1 MAASFAGG
9 LSDAAVTR
17 LRALGRWPE
26 FESGRYAVVE
36 EIGRGGMGTVYL
48 ALDEELGR
56 EVAIKIPNALASAS
70 LERRLRNEARVLA
83 RLEHPGIVPIHD
95 AGRLADGRL
104 FYVMKRVRGR
114 TLGAHLRD
122 NPDLNERL
130 RLFER
135 ICEPVAFAHAQ
146 GFIHRDLTP
155 GNVMVGAFGEVMVMD
170 WGVAKTVGSRQSAVD
185 SHSRQSESAVPVDS
199 RQESVVS
206 VESPSDSALKTDVG
220 TVVGTAGF
228 MAPEQARGDVHELD
242 ARADVYGLG
251 AILFLLLTN
260 RVPEGDP
267 SAGLRNA
274 GVSRPLAAICARA
287 LASDPSRRYQSV
299 TALADDVARFQRQSE
314 GRCLRGDRVRSNWQ
328 ILPDPSDG
336 DPARARLHR
345 DARGG
350 GVLRRPVHG
359 LCDLHGT
366 RIPRIHGTRIARIN
380 ESRQDTDHGFHGTRI
395 TRINDQGRDADHPDN
410 HGTRINAIS
419 TGQGL
424 RCIQNLPACDQR
436 GPSISEICVIRVP

>member
-1 MAASFAGG
+1 MSAPASG

-70 LERRLRNEARVLA
+70 LEHRLRNEARVLA

-114 TLGAHLRD
+114 TLGEHLRD

-185 SHSRQSESAVPVDS
+185 SHSLQSESVSPS
-199 RQESVVS
+199 RQSSGVGSLSRESG
-206 VESPSDSALKTDVG
+206 E
-220 TVVGTAGF
+220 F
-228 MAPEQARGDVHELD
+228 
-242 ARADVYGLG
+242 G
-251 AILFLLLTN
+251 AQ
-260 RVPEGDP
+260 D
-267 SAGLRNA
+267 
-274 GVSRPLAAICARA
+274 
-287 LASDPSRRYQSV
+287 RR
-299 TALADDVARFQRQSE
+299 
-314 GRCLRGDRVRSNWQ
+314 W
-328 ILPDPSDG
+328 
-336 DPARARLHR
+336 HR
-345 DARGG
+345 RWH
-350 GVLRRPVHG
+350 RR
-359 LCDLHGT
+359 
-366 RIPRIHGTRIARIN
+366 
-380 ESRQDTDHGFHGTRI
+380 FHGT
-395 TRINDQGRDADHPDN
+395 
-410 HGTRINAIS
+410 GTSAWGCS
-419 TGQGL
+419 G
-424 RCIQNLPACDQR
+424 A
-436 GPSISEICVIRVP
+436 

>member
-1 MAASFAGG
+1 MAASFASG

-48 ALDEELGR
+48 ALDDELGR

-114 TLGAHLRD
+114 TLGEHLRD

-146 GFIHRDLTP
+146 WFIHRDLTP

-170 WGVAKTVGSRQSAVD
+170 WGVAKTVGSRQSSVG
-185 SHSRQSESAVPVDS
+185 SHSRQSESAVPIPVDS
-199 RQESVVS
+199 RQESAVPVD
-206 VESPSDSALKTDVG
+206 SPSNLAPMTDAG

-228 MAPEQARGDVHELD
+228 MAPEQARGDVEELD

-267 SAGLRNA
+267 SSGLRNA

-287 LASDPSRRYQSV
+287 LAHEPSQRYQSV
-299 TALADDVARFQRQSE
+299 TALADDVARFRDNRKVDAYAE
-314 GRCLRGDRVRSNWQ
+314 TALDRIGRFCRTHRTA
-328 ILPDPSDG
+328 ILLVL
-336 DPARARLHR
+336 AYIVMRA
-345 DARGG
+345 A
-350 GVLRRPVHG
+350 VAFF
-359 LCDLHGT
+359 T
-366 RIPRIHGTRIARIN
+366 
-380 ESRQDTDHGFHGTRI
+380 
-395 TRINDQGRDADHPDN
+395 GR
-410 HGTRINAIS
+410 
-419 TGQGL
+419 
-424 RCIQNLPACDQR
+424 
-436 GPSISEICVIRVP
+436 

>member
-1 MAASFAGG
+1 MSALASG

-114 TLGAHLRD
+114 TLGEHLRD

-170 WGVAKTVGSRQSAVD
+170 WGVAKTVGSRQSSVD
-185 SHSRQSESAVPVDS
+185 SHSLQSESAVPVDS
-199 RQESVVS
+199 ASN
-206 VESPSDSALKTDVG
+206 SAPMTDAG

-228 MAPEQARGDVHELD
+228 MSPEQARGDVQELD

-267 SAGLRNA
+267 AGRLRKA

-287 LASDPSRRYQSV
+287 LASEPAQRYQSV
-299 TALADDVARFQRQSE
+299 TALADDVARFRDNRKVDAYAE
-314 GRCLRGDRVRSNWQ
+314 TAVDRIGRFCRTHRTA
-328 ILPDPSDG
+328 ILLVF
-336 DPARARLHR
+336 AYIVMRA
-345 DARGG
+345 A
-350 GVLRRPVHG
+350 V
-359 LCDLHGT
+359 
-366 RIPRIHGTRIARIN
+366 A
-380 ESRQDTDHGFHGTRI
+380 FFA
-395 TRINDQGRDADHPDN
+395 GR
-410 HGTRINAIS
+410 
-419 TGQGL
+419 
-424 RCIQNLPACDQR
+424 
-436 GPSISEICVIRVP
+436 

>member
-1 MAASFAGG
+1 MAASLASG

-114 TLGAHLRD
+114 TLGDHLRD

-185 SHSRQSESAVPVDS
+185 SHSLQSESPVPVDS
-199 RQESVVS
+199 RQESPVPV
-206 VESPSDSALKTDVG
+206 DSASNSAPKTDAG

-228 MAPEQARGDVHELD
+228 MAPEQARGDVQELD

-251 AILFLLLTN
+251 AILFLLLTD

-267 SAGLRNA
+267 AGRLRNA
-274 GVSRPLAAICARA
+274 GISRPLAAICARA
-287 LASDPSRRYQSV
+287 LASEPAQRYPSV
-299 TALADDVARFQRQSE
+299 TALADDVARFRDNRKVDAYAE
-314 GRCLRGDRVRSNWQ
+314 TAVDRLGRFCRTHRTA
-328 ILPDPSDG
+328 ILLVL
-336 DPARARLHR
+336 AYIVMRA
-345 DARGG
+345 A
-350 GVLRRPVHG
+350 V
-359 LCDLHGT
+359 
-366 RIPRIHGTRIARIN
+366 A
-380 ESRQDTDHGFHGTRI
+380 FFA
-395 TRINDQGRDADHPDN
+395 GR
-410 HGTRINAIS
+410 
-419 TGQGL
+419 
-424 RCIQNLPACDQR
+424 
-436 GPSISEICVIRVP
+436 

>member
-1 MAASFAGG
+1 MSAPASG

-70 LERRLRNEARVLA
+70 LEHRLRNEARVLA

-114 TLGAHLRD
+114 TLGEHLRD

-185 SHSRQSESAVPVDS
+185 SHSLQSESSVAVDS
-199 RQESVVS
+199 RQASAVS
-206 VESPSDSALKTDVG
+206 VESPANSAPRTDAG

-228 MAPEQARGDVHELD
+228 MAPEQARGDAQELD

-267 SAGLRNA
+267 SARLRHAN
-274 GVSRPLAAICARA
+274 VSRPLAAICARA
-287 LASDPSRRYQSV
+287 LASEPSQRYQSV
-299 TALADDVARFQRQSE
+299 TALADDVGRFRDNRKVDAYAE
-314 GRCLRGDRVRSNWQ
+314 TALDRIGRFCRTHRTA
-328 ILPDPSDG
+328 ILLVL
-336 DPARARLHR
+336 AYVVMRA
-345 DARGG
+345 A
-350 GVLRRPVHG
+350 V
-359 LCDLHGT
+359 
-366 RIPRIHGTRIARIN
+366 A
-380 ESRQDTDHGFHGTRI
+380 FFA
-395 TRINDQGRDADHPDN
+395 GR
-410 HGTRINAIS
+410 
-419 TGQGL
+419 
-424 RCIQNLPACDQR
+424 
-436 GPSISEICVIRVP
+436 

>member
-1 MAASFAGG
+1 MSALASG

-56 EVAIKIPNALASAS
+56 EVAIKIPNALASAG

-114 TLGAHLRD
+114 TLGEHLRD

-185 SHSRQSESAVPVDS
+185 SHSLQSESAVPVDS
-199 RQESVVS
+199 ASN
-206 VESPSDSALKTDVG
+206 SAPRTDAG

-228 MAPEQARGDVHELD
+228 MAPEQARGDAQEID

-267 SAGLRNA
+267 AGRLRVA
-274 GVSRPLAAICARA
+274 GVSRPLAAICAQA
-287 LASDPSRRYQSV
+287 LASEPAQRYPSV
-299 TALADDVARFQRQSE
+299 TALADDVARFRDNRKVDAYAE
-314 GRCLRGDRVRSNWQ
+314 TAVDRIGRFCRTHRTA
-328 ILPDPSDG
+328 ILLVL
-336 DPARARLHR
+336 AYIVMRA
-345 DARGG
+345 A
-350 GVLRRPVHG
+350 V
-359 LCDLHGT
+359 
-366 RIPRIHGTRIARIN
+366 A
-380 ESRQDTDHGFHGTRI
+380 FFA
-395 TRINDQGRDADHPDN
+395 GR
-410 HGTRINAIS
+410 
-419 TGQGL
+419 
-424 RCIQNLPACDQR
+424 
-436 GPSISEICVIRVP
+436 

>member
-1 MAASFAGG
+1 MAASLASG

-56 EVAIKIPNALASAS
+56 EVAIKIPNALASAG

-114 TLGAHLRD
+114 TLGEHLRD

-185 SHSRQSESAVPVDS
+185 SHSLQSESSVSQSSGVASQSQSSS
-199 RQESVVS
+199 RQSQSTVRRTRRPRPTLAPSLAPQVS
-206 VESPSDSALKTDVG
+206 WRRNKRVG
-220 TVVGTAGF
+220 MFRSLT
-228 MAPEQARGDVHELD
+228 RG
-242 ARADVYGLG
+242 RTYTGWG
-251 AILFLLLTN
+251 PFCSFCLLTACP
-260 RVPEGDP
+260 RAIRLAACET
-267 SAGLRNA
+267 R

-287 LASDPSRRYQSV
+287 LASEPAQRYPSV
-299 TALADDVARFQRQSE
+299 TALADDVARFRDNRKVDAYAE
-314 GRCLRGDRVRSNWQ
+314 TAVDRLGRFCRTHRTA
-328 ILPDPSDG
+328 ILLVL
-336 DPARARLHR
+336 AYIVMRA
-345 DARGG
+345 A
-350 GVLRRPVHG
+350 V
-359 LCDLHGT
+359 
-366 RIPRIHGTRIARIN
+366 A
-380 ESRQDTDHGFHGTRI
+380 FFA
-395 TRINDQGRDADHPDN
+395 GR
-410 HGTRINAIS
+410 
-419 TGQGL
+419 
-424 RCIQNLPACDQR
+424 
-436 GPSISEICVIRVP
+436 

>member
-1 MAASFAGG
+1 MAASLASG

-114 TLGAHLRD
+114 TLGEHLRD

-185 SHSRQSESAVPVDS
+185 SHSLQSESAVPVDS
-199 RQESVVS
+199 ASN
-206 VESPSDSALKTDVG
+206 SAPKTDAG

-228 MAPEQARGDVHELD
+228 MAPEQARGDVQELD

-267 SAGLRNA
+267 AGRLRNA

-287 LASDPSRRYQSV
+287 LASEPSQRYQSV
-299 TALADDVARFQRQSE
+299 TALADDVARFRDNRKVDAYAE
-314 GRCLRGDRVRSNWQ
+314 TAVDRIGRFCRTHRTA
-328 ILPDPSDG
+328 ILLVL
-336 DPARARLHR
+336 AYIVMRA
-345 DARGG
+345 A
-350 GVLRRPVHG
+350 V
-359 LCDLHGT
+359 
-366 RIPRIHGTRIARIN
+366 A
-380 ESRQDTDHGFHGTRI
+380 FFA
-395 TRINDQGRDADHPDN
+395 GR
-410 HGTRINAIS
+410 
-419 TGQGL
+419 
-424 RCIQNLPACDQR
+424 
-436 GPSISEICVIRVP
+436 

>member
-1 MAASFAGG
+1 MAASLASG

-114 TLGAHLRD
+114 TLGEHLRD

-170 WGVAKTVGSRQSAVD
+170 WGVAKTVGSRQSSVD
-185 SHSRQSESAVPVDS
+185 SHSLQSESVSSS
-199 RQESVVS
+199 RQSSGVGSRQSSGVG
-206 VESPSDSALKTDVG
+206 SPSDVG
-220 TVVGTAGF
+220 A
-228 MAPEQARGDVHELD
+228 QD
-242 ARADVYGLG
+242 
-251 AILFLLLTN
+251 
-260 RVPEGDP
+260 
-267 SAGLRNA
+267 
-274 GVSRPLAAICARA
+274 
-287 LASDPSRRYQSV
+287 RRWHC
-299 TALADDVARFQRQSE
+299 R
-314 GRCLRGDRVRSNWQ
+314 W
-328 ILPDPSDG
+328 
-336 DPARARLHR
+336 HR
-345 DARGG
+345 
-350 GVLRRPVHG
+350 
-359 LCDLHGT
+359 
-366 RIPRIHGTRIARIN
+366 RIHGAGAGAWGC
-380 ESRQDTDHGFHGTRI
+380 SG
-395 TRINDQGRDADHPDN
+395 A
-410 HGTRINAIS
+410 
-419 TGQGL
+419 
-424 RCIQNLPACDQR
+424 
-436 GPSISEICVIRVP
+436 

>member
-1 MAASFAGG
+1 MSATEFTDNTEIRVPQISRTTRKYECHRFHGQHGNMSATDFTDNTDRVRAMDASLASG

-114 TLGAHLRD
+114 TLGEHLRD

-135 ICEPVAFAHAQ
+135 VCEPVAFAHAQ

-155 GNVMVGAFGEVMVMD
+155 GNVMLGAFGEVMVMD
-170 WGVAKTVGSRQSAVD
+170 WGVAKQSVVGSRQSAVTVV
-185 SHSRQSESAVPVDS
+185 SLSRQ
-199 RQESVVS
+199 
-206 VESPSDSALKTDVG
+206 
-220 TVVGTAGF
+220 F
-228 MAPEQARGDVHELD
+228 
-242 ARADVYGLG
+242 
-251 AILFLLLTN
+251 
-260 RVPEGDP
+260 
-267 SAGLRNA
+267 
-274 GVSRPLAAICARA
+274 
-287 LASDPSRRYQSV
+287 QSTV
-299 TALADDVARFQRQSE
+299 TAFSL
-314 GRCLRGDRVRSNWQ
+314 
-328 ILPDPSDG
+328 
-336 DPARARLHR
+336 
-345 DARGG
+345 
-350 GVLRRPVHG
+350 
-359 LCDLHGT
+359 
-366 RIPRIHGTRIARIN
+366 
-380 ESRQDTDHGFHGTRI
+380 SR
-395 TRINDQGRDADHPDN
+395 
-410 HGTRINAIS
+410 
-419 TGQGL
+419 
-424 RCIQNLPACDQR
+424 
-436 GPSISEICVIRVP
+436 

>member
-1 MAASFAGG
+1 MAASHASG

-26 FESGRYAVVE
+26 FESGRYAIVE

-114 TLGAHLRD
+114 TLGERLRD
-122 NPDLNERL
+122 TPDLNERL

-170 WGVAKTVGSRQSAVD
+170 WGVAKTIGSRQSAVD
-185 SHSRQSESAVPVDS
+185 SRSLQSESAGPVDS
-199 RQESVVS
+199 HSQQ
-206 VESPSDSALKTDVG
+206 PGSAVAGDRSSNSAPTTEVG

-228 MAPEQARGDVHELD
+228 MAPEQARGDAQSLD

-260 RVPEGDP
+260 RVPDSDP

-287 LASDPSRRYQSV
+287 LAAEPAHRYQRV
-299 TALADDVARFQRQSE
+299 TALAADVARFRDNQKVDAYAETAFDRIRRFCRTHRTAILLVLAYIMMRAAVAFFA
-314 GRCLRGDRVRSNWQ
+314 GR
-328 ILPDPSDG
+328 
-336 DPARARLHR
+336 
-345 DARGG
+345 
-350 GVLRRPVHG
+350 
-359 LCDLHGT
+359 
-366 RIPRIHGTRIARIN
+366 
-380 ESRQDTDHGFHGTRI
+380 
-395 TRINDQGRDADHPDN
+395 
-410 HGTRINAIS
+410 
-419 TGQGL
+419 
-424 RCIQNLPACDQR
+424 
-436 GPSISEICVIRVP
+436 

>member
-1 MAASFAGG
+1 M
-9 LSDAAVTR
+9 TR

-95 AGRLADGRL
+95 AGRLVDGRL

-114 TLGAHLRD
+114 TLGEHLRD

-170 WGVAKTVGSRQSAVD
+170 WGVAKTVGSRQSALD
-185 SHSRQSESAVPVDS
+185 SHSLQSESAVPVDG
-199 RQESVVS
+199 RQESAVPV
-206 VESPSDSALKTDVG
+206 DSASNSAPETDAG

-228 MAPEQARGDVHELD
+228 MSPEQARGDVQELD

-267 SAGLRNA
+267 AGRLRNA

-287 LASDPSRRYQSV
+287 LASEPAQRYQSV
-299 TALADDVARFQRQSE
+299 TALADDVARFRDNRKVDAYAE
-314 GRCLRGDRVRSNWQ
+314 TAVDRIGRFCRTHRTA
-328 ILPDPSDG
+328 ILLVL
-336 DPARARLHR
+336 AYIVMRA
-345 DARGG
+345 A
-350 GVLRRPVHG
+350 V
-359 LCDLHGT
+359 
-366 RIPRIHGTRIARIN
+366 A
-380 ESRQDTDHGFHGTRI
+380 FFA
-395 TRINDQGRDADHPDN
+395 GR
-410 HGTRINAIS
+410 
-419 TGQGL
+419 
-424 RCIQNLPACDQR
+424 
-436 GPSISEICVIRVP
+436 

>member
-1 MAASFAGG
+1 MAASLASG

-114 TLGAHLRD
+114 TLGEHLRD

-170 WGVAKTVGSRQSAVD
+170 WGVAKTVGSRQSSVG
-185 SHSRQSESAVPVDS
+185 SHSRQSESAVPVPVGSRQESAVPVPVPVDS
-199 RQESVVS
+199 RQESAVPIPVDS
-206 VESPSDSALKTDVG
+206 RRESAVPVDSPSNLAPMTDAG

-228 MAPEQARGDVHELD
+228 MAPEQARGDVEELD

-267 SAGLRNA
+267 SSGLRNA

-287 LASDPSRRYQSV
+287 LAHEPSQRYQSV
-299 TALADDVARFQRQSE
+299 TALADDVARFRDNRKVDAYAE
-314 GRCLRGDRVRSNWQ
+314 TALDRIGRFCRTHRTA
-328 ILPDPSDG
+328 ILLVL
-336 DPARARLHR
+336 AYIVMRA
-345 DARGG
+345 A
-350 GVLRRPVHG
+350 VAFF
-359 LCDLHGT
+359 T
-366 RIPRIHGTRIARIN
+366 
-380 ESRQDTDHGFHGTRI
+380 
-395 TRINDQGRDADHPDN
+395 GR
-410 HGTRINAIS
+410 
-419 TGQGL
+419 
-424 RCIQNLPACDQR
+424 
-436 GPSISEICVIRVP
+436 

>member
-1 MAASFAGG
+1 MSTRAEG

-114 TLGAHLRD
+114 TLGEHLRD

-170 WGVAKTVGSRQSAVD
+170 WGVAKTVGSRQSAVG

-199 RQESVVS
+199 ASN
-206 VESPSDSALKTDVG
+206 SAPRTDAG

-228 MAPEQARGDVHELD
+228 MAPEQARGDAQEID

-267 SAGLRNA
+267 AGRLRGA
-274 GVSRPLAAICARA
+274 GVSRPLAAICAQA
-287 LASDPSRRYQSV
+287 LASEPAQRYPSV
-299 TALADDVARFQRQSE
+299 TALADDVARFRDNRKVDAYAE
-314 GRCLRGDRVRSNWQ
+314 TAVDRLGRFCRTHRTA
-328 ILPDPSDG
+328 ILLVL
-336 DPARARLHR
+336 AYIVMRA
-345 DARGG
+345 A
-350 GVLRRPVHG
+350 VAFFAAP
-359 LCDLHGT
+359 
-366 RIPRIHGTRIARIN
+366 
-380 ESRQDTDHGFHGTRI
+380 
-395 TRINDQGRDADHPDN
+395 
-410 HGTRINAIS
+410 
-419 TGQGL
+419 
-424 RCIQNLPACDQR
+424 
-436 GPSISEICVIRVP
+436 

>member
-1 MAASFAGG
+1 MAASLASG

-17 LRALGRWPE
+17 LRTLGRWPE

-48 ALDEELGR
+48 ALDQELGR

-114 TLGAHLRD
+114 TLGEHLRD

-185 SHSRQSESAVPVDS
+185 SHSLQSESAVPVDS
-199 RQESVVS
+199 HSRQSESVVP
-206 VESPSDSALKTDVG
+206 VDSPSNAGLKTDLG

-287 LASDPSRRYQSV
+287 LASERSQRYQSV
-299 TALADDVARFQRQSE
+299 TALADDVTRFRNNRKVDAYAE
-314 GRCLRGDRVRSNWQ
+314 RVVDRIGRFSRTYRTA
-328 ILPDPSDG
+328 ILLVL
-336 DPARARLHR
+336 AYIVMRA
-345 DARGG
+345 A
-350 GVLRRPVHG
+350 V
-359 LCDLHGT
+359 
-366 RIPRIHGTRIARIN
+366 A
-380 ESRQDTDHGFHGTRI
+380 FFA
-395 TRINDQGRDADHPDN
+395 GR
-410 HGTRINAIS
+410 
-419 TGQGL
+419 
-424 RCIQNLPACDQR
+424 
-436 GPSISEICVIRVP
+436 

>member
-1 MAASFAGG
+1 MAASLVSG

-17 LRALGRWPE
+17 LRGLGRWPE

-114 TLGAHLRD
+114 TLGEHLRD
-122 NPDLNERL
+122 SPDLNERL

-170 WGVAKTVGSRQSAVD
+170 WGVAKTVGSRQSSVD
-185 SHSRQSESAVPVDS
+185 SHSRQSESAVDSHSLQSESAVGSRSLQSESPVAVDS
-199 RQESVVS
+199 RQESAVPVDSRQQSVVS
-206 VESPSDSALKTDVG
+206 VESAADSALKTDAG

-228 MAPEQARGDVHELD
+228 MAPEQARGDAQEID

-267 SAGLRNA
+267 PARLRNA
-274 GVSRPLAAICARA
+274 NVSRPLAAICARA
-287 LASDPSRRYQSV
+287 LASEPSQRYQSV
-299 TALADDVARFQRQSE
+299 TALADDVARFRDNRKVDAYAE
-314 GRCLRGDRVRSNWQ
+314 TAVDRIGRFCRTHRTA
-328 ILPDPSDG
+328 ILLVL
-336 DPARARLHR
+336 AYIVMRA
-345 DARGG
+345 A
-350 GVLRRPVHG
+350 V
-359 LCDLHGT
+359 
-366 RIPRIHGTRIARIN
+366 A
-380 ESRQDTDHGFHGTRI
+380 FFA
-395 TRINDQGRDADHPDN
+395 GR
-410 HGTRINAIS
+410 
-419 TGQGL
+419 
-424 RCIQNLPACDQR
+424 
-436 GPSISEICVIRVP
+436 